1 MLERGQQPMP
11 GFTLVRP
18 RGVGSFAEV
27 WDARDP
33 SGRLVALKCM
43 DCRSKPATVIA
54 SEIRVLRGLREL
66 RHPNII
72 ELFGVHA
79 SSHYII
85 LSMERGDGNLEDLR
99 QAYQE
104 ETNQNIPTE
113 HALEL
118 LEQVAVGLDFL
129 AGVKLPGVNQSSRGL
144 QHCDVKPSNLLL
156 VGETVKI
163 ADFGLAAGTSWHT
176 HRQGWRGTPP
186 YTAPEVY
193 RGAATLGT
201 DQFALAVTYLRLCTG
216 DRTFWPFDAVKTP
229 PTMPVDLTKVR
240 EKEVPVLARALHPE
254 PLARW
259 PSCLAFIEA
268 LRKATA
274 LTHQGLGNSPRTLAK
289 PVLSV
294 HQD

>member
-1 MLERGQQPMP
+1 MLQRGHQPMP

-18 RGVGSFAEV
+18 RGAGSFAEV

-33 SGRLVALKCM
+33 AGRLVALKCM
-43 DCRSKPATVIA
+43 DCRSKSSLVIA
-54 SEIRVLRGLREL
+54 SEIRVLRGLSEL
-66 RHPNII
+66 HHPHII
-72 ELFGVHA
+72 ELFGVYA

-104 ETNQNIPTE
+104 ETKRNIPTD
-113 HALEL
+113 HVLDL

-129 AGVKLPGVNQSSRGL
+129 ATVKLPGVNQSSRGL

-156 VGETVKI
+156 IGETVKI

-186 YTAPEVY
+186 YAAPELY
-193 RGAATLGT
+193 HGGATLGT
-201 DQFALAVTYLRLCTG
+201 DQYALAITYLQLVAG
-216 DRTFWPFDAVKTP
+216 DRPFWPGDPCSTP
-229 PTMPVDLTKVR
+229 PNMPVDLTKVR

-259 PSCLAFIEA
+259 PGCLAFIEA
-268 LRKATA
+268 LRKAMS
-274 LTHQGLGNSPRTLAK
+274 LPRRGADYHHKTLA
-289 PVLSV
+289 VTGV
-294 HQD
+294 YEYQQ